1 MEYESDMTTIYYD
14 INGILLYIYIY
25 IYICISLSLFI
36 YCCFMTLRKSNIAM
50 EHGYINHPKGSKW
63 VMASMPSTT
72 EYEATRPRGTGC
84 SGNFLARPFIEDL
97 PSGKLTVCY

>member
-25 IYICISLSLFI
+25 VYLALFI
-36 YCCFMTLRKSNIAM
+36 YCFMTLRKSNIAM

-72 EYEATRPRGTGC
+72 EYEATRHRMLGE
-84 SGNFLARPFIEDL
+84 FL
-97 PSGKLTVCY
+97 S